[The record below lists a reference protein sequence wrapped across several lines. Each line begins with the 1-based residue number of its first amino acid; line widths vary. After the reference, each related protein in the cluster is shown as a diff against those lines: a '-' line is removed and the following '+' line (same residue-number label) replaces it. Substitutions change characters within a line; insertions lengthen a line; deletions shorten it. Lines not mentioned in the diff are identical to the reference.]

1 MNKQQLDD
9 LDRKLPQGWQATS
22 GNEIDL
28 HELFLV
34 LWRQKI
40 QILLITAVFAVAGIG
55 YALLAPQVW
64 VSQAQIKPPSLQ
76 EVESLEL
83 SVNQLINAQIPA
95 AVFSPFEKGALY
107 GDFVSN
113 FNSFNNKR
121 QFLIEKGYLDMDAA
135 ASGIADDK
143 GKRALLRKMVDGISA
158 TALDA
163 SSGNITLAFGA
174 ATAADAL
181 QRLEQ
186 YIAFIQQGEIAAKSK
201 ALETIWQNRIKILLS
216 QYDSIKS
223 DTLTQLQDDVERTEY
238 SLRISR
244 AAGIDTPVENL
255 NVRDGFNIEWGSRA
269 LAEKLIVLKEIKNLE
284 LLNPVLSGL
293 RLQLNSLKAV
303 KLGQQSF
310 QSFTY
315 SASPSEPLSRD
326 KPKRPLVVVLA
337 TLLGG
342 MLGVGVVL
350 VRHAFRRPEQV

>member
-9 LDRKLPQGWQATS
+9 LDRKLPQGWQANS
-22 GNEIDL
+22 SNEIDL

-55 YALLAPQVW
+55 YTLLAPQVW
-64 VSQAQIKPPSLQ
+64 VSQAQIQPPSLQ

-95 AVFSPFEKGALY
+95 AVFGPFDKGDLY
-107 GDFVSN
+107 GDFISN

-158 TALDA
+158 TALDT

-174 ATAADAL
+174 ASAADAL

-186 YIAFIQQGEIAAKSK
+186 YIAFIQQQEIAAKSK
-201 ALETIWQNRIKILLS
+201 ALEIIWQNRIKILQS
-216 QYDSIKS
+216 QYDSIKT
-223 DTLTQLQDDVERTEY
+223 DTQAQLQDDVERTEY

-255 NVRDGFNIEWGSRA
+255 NVRDGFNIDWGARA

-293 RLQLNSLKAV
+293 RLQLNRLKAV
-303 KLGQQSF
+303 QLGQQSF
-310 QSFTY
+310 QSFAY

-350 VRHAFRRPEQV
+350 VRHAFRRSEQV